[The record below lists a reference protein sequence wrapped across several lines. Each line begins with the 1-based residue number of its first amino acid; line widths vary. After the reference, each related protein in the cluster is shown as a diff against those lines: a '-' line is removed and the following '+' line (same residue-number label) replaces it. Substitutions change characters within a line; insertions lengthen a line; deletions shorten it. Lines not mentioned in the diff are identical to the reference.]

1 MTAGTML
8 ALLLLAAA
16 PVDATF
22 LLELDGVPAA
32 TLHVLE
38 RPSSFDYRVTRFLE
52 EGDAV
57 FSRTFPLG
65 GTSPAP
71 EVQALLHLPAVGCR
85 DVLEE
90 RTGALEPLC
99 VTVVDD
105 GAASGTVGADSFR
118 ARYGSDGALDS
129 ISVATVTWVRVH
141 GVVSR
146 PAVVAAPLAEGVAV
160 TAGPG
165 PVHLTPAVEGAR
177 TVTVK
182 PVGEKGS
189 VGRTRCLPL
198 ARAYARRTGGTVVLG
213 LLVDAQRAWPHAWV
227 RTAKGDVDPSFLP
240 GETHGYLELPTSVAG
255 RTYLGLLDG
264 SLRPTR
270 VR

>member
-1 MTAGTML
+1 ML
-8 ALLLLAAA
+8 ALFLLAAA

-32 TLHVLE
+32 TLQVIEHPA
-38 RPSSFDYRVTRFLE
+38 RFDYRVTRFLE

-57 FSRTFPLG
+57 FARSFPLG
-65 GTSPAP
+65 GPSAAP
-71 EVQALLHLPAVGCR
+71 EVQALLHLPPVGCR

-105 GAASGTVGADSFR
+105 GAASGTIAKDAFR
-118 ARYGSDGALDS
+118 AHYGSDGLLES
-129 ISVATVTWVRVH
+129 ISVASVTWVRVH
-141 GVVSR
+141 GLVQR
-146 PAVVAAPLAEGVAV
+146 PAVVAAPLAEGLAV
-160 TAGPG
+160 SKGDG
-165 PVHLTPAVEGAR
+165 PVHLTPAVDGAR
-177 TVTVK
+177 LVTVRL
-182 PVGEKGS
+182 VGTPGS

-213 LLVDAQRAWPHAWV
+213 LLVDAERAWPHAWV
-227 RTAKGDVDPSFLP
+227 RTPRGDVDPSFLP
-240 GETHGYLELPTSVAG
+240 GDVPTYLELPASVAG

-264 SLRPTR
+264 SIRPTR
-270 VR
+270 ARNH

>member
-1 MTAGTML
+1 MF

-22 LLELDGVPAA
+22 LLEFEGVPAA
-32 TLHVLE
+32 TLQATE
-38 RPSSFDYRVTRFLE
+38 RPTSFEYRVTRFLE

-57 FSRTFPLG
+57 FSRMFALTG
-65 GTSPAP
+65 AAPAP
-71 EVQALLHLPAVGCR
+71 EVQALLHVPAVGCR

-90 RTGALEPLC
+90 RTGSLESLC

-118 ARYGSDGALDS
+118 AHYGRDGLLES
-129 ISVATVTWVRVH
+129 ISVSSVMWVRVH

-146 PAVVAAPLAEGVAV
+146 PAVVAAPLAEGLPIA
-160 TAGPG
+160 TGTG
-165 PVHLTPAVEGAR
+165 PVHLSPAVEGAR
-177 TVTVK
+177 VVK
-182 PVGEKGS
+182 VQPVGEKGS

-198 ARAYARRTGGTVVLG
+198 ARAQAKRSGGTVVLG
-213 LLVDAQRAWPHAWV
+213 LLVDGQRAWPHAWV

-240 GETHGYLELPTSVAG
+240 GDGHEYLELPNSVAG

-264 SLRPTR
+264 TIRPTR
-270 VR
+270 AR